1 MDEFFKIFTFTEE
14 NLVSINL
21 GNNKKINIEFVS
33 AANPTG
39 PLHVGHLEG
48 AIFGDVL
55 SKLLSKT
62 GFKDTKEYYVNDLGV
77 QVDNLALS
85 INHHIENA
93 INNLNRPLTENMYK
107 RRLFKKIA
115 DNFLKTKPFN
125 HKEFLKLK
133 EYSVASNLDV
143 IKEDLKN
150 IGVTFDNYIYEKNIH
165 ESGRVTKVINILKKK
180 RYLQRCFKKAN
191 WKKSVRMEVKRTAF
205 I

>member
-1 MDEFFKIFTFTEE
+1 MDEFFKNIYFYRREFGF
-14 NLVSINL
+14 INL

-33 AANPTG
+33 ANPTG
-39 PLHVGHLEG
+39 PLHVGHLRG

-62 GFKDTKEYYVNDLGV
+62 GFKVTKEYYVNDLGV

-93 INNLNRPLTENMYK
+93 VNNVKRPLSENMYK
-107 RRLFKKIA
+107 GDYIKKIA
-115 DNFLKTKPFN
+115 DNFKKKPFN
-125 HKEFLKLK
+125 HKEFFKLK
-133 EYSVASNLDV
+133 EYSVASNLDL

-165 ESGRVTKVINILKKK
+165 ESGRVTKVINILKKMIFTK
-180 RYLQRCFKKAN
+180 G
-191 WKKSVRMEVKRTAF
+191 S
-205 I
+205 